1 MARYLIDTNVILRL
15 LVGDN
20 EDQKNQ
26 ALKWFDEARKGEKV
40 VILPTIVVAEVVFVL
55 ESFYEKEPLE
65 IASILKDLISNVW
78 IDVPERDVLLNIWP
92 PYIQGLHFV
101 DSFLM
106 ASSHA
111 QSVGV
116 LSFDKQLLANL

>member
-26 ALKWFDEARKGEKV
+26 ALKWFDEARRGEKV

-55 ESFYEKEPLE
+55 ESFYQKEPLE
-65 IASILKDLISNVW
+65 IASILKDVISNVW
-78 IDVPERDVLLNIWP
+78 IEVPDRDVLLKIWL
-92 PYIQGLHFV
+92 PYVQGRHFV
-101 DSFLM
+101 DSFLI
-106 ASSHA
+106 AFSKT